1 MLKMSLKYKGG
12 KVKKILF
19 LSLIVLF
26 ISTIAAA
33 QGNRAEPITR
43 KGMKS
48 VYLELGGNGLY
59 ITLNYEHFLSHQLA
73 LRAGGMI
80 LPSNDGAIFFGTLMG
95 NMVMGDGNLC
105 LETGL
110 GLFIYGGGWEE
121 FSSSGSIALTGTV
134 GLRYHPK
141 RSGVVLRLGFTPIV
155 ASGGVFP
162 WVGASIGYTFK

>member
-1 MLKMSLKYKGG
+1 MSLKRKGG
-12 KVKKILF
+12 KVKKILS
-19 LSLIVLF
+19 LSLSVLF

-33 QGNRAEPITR
+33 QENRAKPLTR

-48 VYLELGGNGLY
+48 VYLELAGNGLY
-59 ITLNYEHFLSHQLA
+59 STLNYEYFISHRLG
-73 LRAGGMI
+73 LRVGGMMLPINGGRI
-80 LPSNDGAIFFGTLMG
+80 LFGTLMG
-95 NMVMGDGNLC
+95 NLVMSDGNLC

-121 FSSSGSIALTGTV
+121 FSSRGSIALTGTV

-141 RSGVVLRLGFTPIV
+141 RGGIVLRLGFTPIV

-162 WVGASIGYTFK
+162 WVGVSIGYTFR